1 MMKLS
6 DRAQLLALFAIVTL
20 ATAFGSLSQ
29 TAVNSMLEAINA
41 QLGLT
46 SAVSQWLTTSYM
58 LVVGV
63 TVPVVTYL
71 SARFSTKQLA
81 LISLGV
87 FLAGSSICLVA
98 PSFGVLVSGRVLQGV
113 AAGIT
118 MPLLQAI
125 AITKFPPQQVPVAM
139 GVAGIALGF
148 APNIGPAIG
157 GALVGAFGW
166 RSFFVLLI
174 AVTLVM
180 IACVL
185 LLIRGND
192 LAKRPAVLDVLSV
205 LLSTVAFGGMLLGF
219 SNAASLSFVSPLV
232 WLPLILGVACLVLFL
247 RRQSRIEHPL
257 INLAIFESANFRA
270 SFWAQNFLF
279 GSFMG
284 ITLIVPLFWM
294 GACGGSPLESG
305 LLFVPATIS
314 ALFVNPLAGVLCA
327 KLGARRVTIGAGV
340 LLVIGATSMC
350 FLTESAP
357 FWLVA
362 GTQLI
367 RSMGVSAS
375 IGPWNS
381 WGMIELPREIAMDG
395 SSFTTAVRQ
404 AFGSMGTAIMML
416 LVVLVGSAA
425 VGSPALCYQLAFAF
439 SAVCSMAVL
448 AIAIWKVK

>member
-1 MMKLS
+1 M
-6 DRAQLLALFAIVTL
+6 ALFAIVTL

-29 TAVNSMLEAINA
+29 TAVNSMLEAINV
-41 QLGLT
+41 QLGVT
-46 SAVSQWLTTSYM
+46 SAVSQWLTTVYM
-58 LVVGV
+58 LVLGI

-71 SARFSTKQLA
+71 SARFSIKRLA
-81 LISLGV
+81 LIALGI
-87 FLAGSSICLVA
+87 FLAGSVVCLVA
-98 PSFGVLVSGRVLQGV
+98 PSFGVLIAGRVLQGV

-125 AITKFPPQQVPVAM
+125 AITKFPPEQVPVAM

-148 APNIGPAIG
+148 APNIGPAVG

-166 RSFFVLLI
+166 RSFF
-174 AVTLVM
+174 A
-180 IACVL
+180 L
-185 LLIRGND
+185 LLVVTVAMIVLTAVLVRD
-192 LAKRPAVLDVLSV
+192 SELAKRPAVLDILSV

-219 SNAASLSFVSPLV
+219 SNAASLSFGNPLV
-232 WLPLILGVACLVLFL
+232 WVPLLLGAACLVLFL

-257 INLAIFESANFRA
+257 INLRIFESANYRA
-270 SFWAQNFLF
+270 CFWAQNFLF

-284 ITLIVPLFWM
+284 ITLIVPLYWM
-294 GACGGSPLESG
+294 GACGGTALEAG

-327 KLGARRVTIGAGV
+327 KFGARRVTIGSGV
-340 LLVIGATSMC
+340 FLVVGATSMC
-350 FLTESAP
+350 FLTEGAP

-381 WGMIELPREIAMDG
+381 WGMIQLPREIAMDG

-404 AFGSMGTAIMML
+404 ACGSMGTAIMML
-416 LVVLVGSAA
+416 LVILGGAAGVSLVFG
-425 VGSPALCYQLAFAF
+425 YQLAFAF
-439 SAVCSMAVL
+439 SAVCSLAVL
-448 AIAIWKVK
+448 IIAIWRVK